1 MAYFNPNYNRAEV
14 SRSAKFNMGLPYSQT
29 IHAQMMAVDKA
40 FNEGYIGPIINALK
54 TLFRQ
59 ASPKLLEKE
68 KIQYTNQFA
77 KLSPIF
83 KKINELKEK
92 LKHADAFDETESIKR
107 QISIYRN
114 RTLIVLEDMDMLLRK
129 LLENHKLLIPDQK
142 ESASLFE

>member
-77 KLSPIF
+77 KLSPLF
-83 KKINELKEK
+83 KRMNDLREK
-92 LKHADAFDETESIKR
+92 LKHSDAFEDNEKIKKE
-107 QISIYRN
+107 ISLN
-114 RTLIVLEDMDMLLRK
+114 RSRSLIILEDMDMLLRK